1 MTDQPHEALPAA
13 VSVTVRDRLFLCG
26 TFALGVLLADAFF
39 WHGPTAALTA
49 AVWAWYALAR
59 WYAGPLRRREDRLLR
74 GYVLILAAAFALG
87 SNWYFRLWDL
97 LALFVLVPVQLGGVL
112 APEKP
117 WHLPSALL
125 SRWGGGVSGLFTGL
139 GAFFQSLVP
148 EKAEKRRLP
157 AALLGTAAALAMVC
171 LLVPVLAS
179 ADALFAAVTA
189 DLRAF
194 IRDRFS
200 VGLAKVLC
208 GAALTPFLFSL
219 LFSLGHPKEKPW
231 TQRKAPAADPLTFA
245 AILGALAALYLLFLG
260 VQLRGVLG
268 GAAYLAQRGIS
279 YAQWARSGFF
289 QMTGVTAVNL
299 TAILA
304 SSWAC
309 RPGGRGGRTV
319 RLLAAAVLAE
329 SLALLGCAAWRMT
342 LYVQAYGLSFK
353 RFVTYWGMV
362 MMALFLGVDQ
372 RTAQGINLLFFLPA
386 AASALV
392 CHARGGYLDRPTLR
406 AAVPLALTGWLVLH
420 CIPVDYLV
428 ARDQV
433 DRYLSGQSP
442 TVSVHYLAYAL
453 SYDTLSPL
461 SRLDG
466 DRTLASFE
474 GDWWSQ
480 GETLG
485 ELLETRRA
493 AAAAECADWR
503 TWSLSAYLAARQ
515 AE

>member
-219 LFSLGHPKEKPW
+219 LFSLGHPRGKPW

-268 GAAYLAQRGIS
+268 GADYLAQRGIS

-362 MMALFLGVDQ
+362 MMALFLL
-372 RTAQGINLLFFLPA
+372 TAAWKLL
-386 AASALV
+386 
-392 CHARGGYLDRPTLR
+392 RPSRSFCR
-406 AAVPLALTGWLVLH
+406 AAVPLALAGWLVLH

>member
-171 LLVPVLAS
+171 LLVPVLSS

-362 MMALFLGVDQ
+362 MMALFLL
-372 RTAQGINLLFFLPA
+372 TAAWKLL
-386 AASALV
+386 
-392 CHARGGYLDRPTLR
+392 RPSRSFCR
-406 AAVPLALTGWLVLH
+406 AAVPLALAGWLVLH

>member
-171 LLVPVLAS
+171 LLVPVLSS

-194 IRDRFS
+194 VRDRFS

-268 GAAYLAQRGIS
+268 GADYLAQRGIS

-362 MMALFLGVDQ
+362 MMALFLL
-372 RTAQGINLLFFLPA
+372 TAAWKLL
-386 AASALV
+386 
-392 CHARGGYLDRPTLR
+392 RPSRSFCR
-406 AAVPLALTGWLVLH
+406 AAVPLALAGWLVLH

-428 ARDQV
+428 AQDQV